1 MTHEQ
6 VLSLSAQLADYVV
19 ECTFE
24 GYPYVTQPNG
34 DVSYSDEAQDV
45 FNVHYDYVEALVKQE
60 INE

>member
-6 VLSLSAQLADYVV
+6 VLSLAAHLADYVV
-19 ECTFE
+19 ECTFD

-45 FNVHYDYVEALVKQE
+45 FNMHFDYVEALVEQE
-60 INE
+60 IN